1 MHIIIHTDILPG
13 GPPVGMG
20 PIDDDVT
27 IWCEKVLRNKYIYTY
42 LRKYMY
48 VHMHIIAYTYIRTY
62 QCTQLHIQDIRKN
75 FEFGKGSRDRNKK

>member
-1 MHIIIHTDILPG
+1 
-13 GPPVGMG
+13 
-20 PIDDDVT
+20 
-27 IWCEKVLRNKYIYTY
+27 
-42 LRKYMY
+42 MY